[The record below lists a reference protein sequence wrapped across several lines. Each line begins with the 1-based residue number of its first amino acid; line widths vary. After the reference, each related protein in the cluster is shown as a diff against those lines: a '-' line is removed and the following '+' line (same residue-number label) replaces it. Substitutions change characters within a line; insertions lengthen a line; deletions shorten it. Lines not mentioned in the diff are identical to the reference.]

1 MSTIE
6 TNIKFVKELLSS
18 EKTTLVQ
25 SKEILDLL
33 AIEISAL
40 SKIKPKEE
48 DNDLK
53 NNIVIH
59 DPYKV
64 IQTLKKFTSDQRLKW
79 TVHLWD
85 GGIKYQS
92 YRDFMD
98 DLDQKPDSGMSLRQ
112 EVFSLKEYNP
122 KIYQILF
129 QFVFQHELNKSYGWG
144 RDNLKIGWRFPTDL
158 LADWSD
164 KNGNW
169 TEHKKSP
176 FTMPLIGDAIQKI
189 KTQSNGVEEELELKT
204 FNAVVNQFK
213 KEIEFRGSAF
223 YRMIQRKMNILK
235 GSFPIENLPEDSEL
249 IKVFYENHE
258 FFASTWQFELALDRI
273 FNGLLNRATAA
284 EYPIEFHSANITE
297 GNKSYKKVEIL
308 HKGSFSGATYNG
320 NLKLQGKGGDIQ
332 ELIKT
337 LISVC
342 NFSIESQFYS
352 SEDSR
357 LQSYRID
364 YLYDDVGE
372 INEQYVSKEPE
383 LLSEAALG
391 FKYIFKFP
399 M

>member
-40 SKIKPKEE
+40 SKIKPKED

-129 QFVFQHELNKSYGWG
+129 QFVFQHELNKSYGRG